1 MNIWK
6 YICVKFYEVRRDI
19 VGKTLGEE
27 VSTVMLFKHL

>member
-6 YICVKFYEVRRDI
+6 YIRVKFYEVRRDI

-27 VSTVMLFKHL
+27 YTVMLFKHL